1 MAETMSSESKV
12 GEAKIAART
21 VPVLGDTHAMLGT
34 TNGYIITASTIDA
47 DCVV

>member
-1 MAETMSSESKV
+1 MAATASFETKV

-34 TNGYIITASTIDA
+34 NNGYIITASTIDT